1 MNILFNSEKLRR
13 LLADLYVLAGIQTN
27 IFDKNGADIQ
37 IFGNHSDFCRMMNN
51 CPEGHRR
58 CVCSDRL
65 AVQHSAETRS
75 PYMYRCHAG
84 LREVVVPI
92 FDGGEPVAFMG
103 FGQVLND
110 ATYEEQWERTRATLS
125 WYDGDMDKLRECFWR
140 VERLPD
146 EKVCAYRDILRSLTS
161 YIQLERMIR
170 TAQPS
175 DEQRLEEYI
184 DTHYMEKLSLARMAA
199 ELNMG
204 TTKLCALAKRLT
216 GEGSITAMTARRRI
230 AEAKTLL
237 LDRDLS
243 VAQIAERVGF
253 SDYNYF
259 TKTFKKLVGVTPSQ
273 YKKCGGMVDMETAAE
288 R

>member
-1 MNILFNSEKLRR
+1 
-13 LLADLYVLAGIQTN
+13 
-27 IFDKNGADIQ
+27 
-37 IFGNHSDFCRMMNN
+37 
-51 CPEGHRR
+51 
-58 CVCSDRL
+58 
-65 AVQHSAETRS
+65 
-75 PYMYRCHAG
+75 
-84 LREVVVPI
+84 
-92 FDGGEPVAFMG
+92 
-103 FGQVLND
+103 
-110 ATYEEQWERTRATLS
+110 
-125 WYDGDMDKLRECFWR
+125 
-140 VERLPD
+140 
-146 EKVCAYRDILRSLTS
+146 
-161 YIQLERMIR
+161 MIR

-273 YKKCGGMVDMETAAE
+273 YKKMRRHGGYGNSSGALTAPAAVLSYLISCE
-288 R
+288 PKRALISSIRPQPSLPSGQYPLT